1 MTRRLRTM
9 SSLCSAYTSSSLFPF
24 WRLDANGGEDSYLYL
39 SFFIFFLQCV
49 MDLSSTCDG
58 RVDKNLFMCGL

>member
-1 MTRRLRTM
+1 VWRLHFFK
-9 SSLCSAYTSSSLFPF
+9 SFPF

-58 RVDKNLFMCGL
+58 RVDKNLFMCDL